1 MAIPLKGLNQIRTHS
16 GRVSQL
22 SVPYRRYMQITRI
35 EIEKARRNAERAS
48 ATQRIELIDARLD
61 EIEAIKQE
69 LLRAVS
75 ETPEPKRPETTAPIK
90 TMRNDA
96 PPARSNRAAF
106 TIRY

>member
-16 GRVSQL
+16 GRVNQI

-48 ATQRIELIDARLD
+48 ASQRIELIDARLE

-75 ETPEPKRPETTAPIK
+75 ETAEPQREQQA
-90 TMRNDA
+90 DA
-96 PPARSNRAAF
+96 PKAVRSDPLPTHSSRAAI